1 MEFASIIAIF
11 VSIFAICNSIGL
23 VSFFV
28 ALTEGYK
35 QEEKIKVIKK
45 VVLVAT
51 VTIPAFQIAGGL
63 LIFKIVYK

>member
-28 ALTEGYK
+28 ALTEGYNK
-35 QEEKIKVIKK
+35 EEKLKVIKK
-45 VVLVAT
+45 IVLVAT
-51 VTIPAFQIAGGL
+51 TTLVIFGL
-63 LIFKIVYK
+63 IG